1 MALVAPLRHVRQR
14 NRAASAATRPTTER
28 PGVPAAD
35 SVAEDQGGN
44 PMSYDMATAPDL
56 VTLIR
61 QHVAERPDAEAVG
74 FLADPDDIRGGVVS
88 WTYERLDR
96 EVRGYAAWLQERL
109 PAGSRV
115 LLLHP
120 NGLEFVT
127 AFFGCIYAGMIA
139 VPAPLPGRYPHHQH
153 RVATISANA
162 DVSAVLTTAAHLSE
176 VREWA
181 RACGLEHLLIAVGD
195 EPGFG
200 DAAGW
205 TPPSPD
211 RATIALVQY
220 TSGSTADPKG
230 VMVTH
235 DNILYNL
242 DVSARR
248 MRWQGDWRVGGWVP
262 LYHDLAMQGLLNIAV
277 LRGSYALLM
286 EPLAFARQP
295 VRWLRTIADHDL
307 QVTFAPTFAYELC
320 LDRVTDEQVATL
332 DLSGWKIAGNAS
344 EPVNPAVL
352 AAFAE
357 KFAPAGFR
365 PESFAPIYGMAEA
378 TAYITGEVGREP
390 VVRAVDLVAL
400 AGGRLAEPAP
410 GAPVR
415 KLVGCGTPND
425 ACDIRVVDP
434 ETSRVRPDGWLG
446 EIWVRG
452 RSVSP
457 GYWRNADRAFAAV
470 TADGEDGF
478 LRTGDLGV
486 LEDGELYVHGRL
498 KETLTV
504 HGRNLYPHDVEQE
517 LRTQHPELGKGGAVF
532 SGQVASDGDAQ
543 GVVVTHEVT
552 NAARN
557 RLPEL
562 AAALR
567 HTVEREFGF
576 PVSAVLLLRPGAVLR
591 TTSGK
596 IRRSAM
602 RQLFHE
608 GKLAALYQHS
618 SAPQDPFAYA
628 S

>member
-1 MALVAPLRHVRQR
+1 
-14 NRAASAATRPTTER
+14 
-28 PGVPAAD
+28 
-35 SVAEDQGGN
+35 
-44 PMSYDMATAPDL
+44 MSYDMANAPDI

-61 QHVAERPDAEAVG
+61 QHVGERPDAKAVG

-88 WTYERLDR
+88 LTYEQLDR

-120 NGLEFVT
+120 NGLDFVK

-139 VPAPLPGRYPHHQH
+139 VPAPLPGRYRHHQH

-162 DVSAVLTTAAHLSE
+162 DVSAVLTTSAQLCE
-176 VREWA
+176 VRDWA
-181 RACGLEHLLIAVGD
+181 QACGLEHLLIAAGD

-200 DAAGW
+200 DPAGW
-205 TPPSPD
+205 IPASPD
-211 RATIALVQY
+211 RATIALLQY
-220 TSGSTADPKG
+220 TSGSTGDPKG
-230 VMVTH
+230 VVVTH

-242 DVSARR
+242 DASARR
-248 MRWQGDWRVGGWVP
+248 LRWPGDWRVGGWIP
-262 LYHDLAMQGLLNIAV
+262 LYHDLAVQGLLNMAV
-277 LRGSYALLM
+277 LRGTHALLM
-286 EPLAFARQP
+286 EPTSFVRRP
-295 VRWLRTIADHDL
+295 VRWLQTIAEHDI

-320 LDRVTDEQVATL
+320 LDRVTDEQVAAL
-332 DLSGWKIAGNAS
+332 DLSGWRIAGNAS

-352 AAFAE
+352 AAFAK

-365 PESFAPIYGMAEA
+365 LESFAPIYGMAEA
-378 TAYITGEVGREP
+378 TGYVTGEAGRVP

-400 AGGRLAEPAP
+400 ASGRLAEPAP
-410 GAPVR
+410 GEQVR
-415 KLVGCGTPND
+415 EIVGCGTPND

-446 EIWVRG
+446 EIWIRG

-457 GYWRNADRAFAAV
+457 GYWKHADSAFAAV
-470 TADGEDGF
+470 TADGEAGF

-498 KETLTV
+498 KETLMV
-504 HGRNLYPHDVEQE
+504 DGRSLYPHDVEQE
-517 LRTQHPELGKGGAVF
+517 LRARHPELGKCGAVF
-532 SGQVASDGDAQ
+532 SGQATGADDAQ

-552 NAARN
+552 NAARD

-562 AAALR
+562 SVELR
-567 HTVEREFGF
+567 RTVGRRFGVQ
-576 PVSAVLLLRPGAVLR
+576 VSAVLLLRPGAVLR

-602 RQLFHE
+602 RELFHE
-608 GKLAALYQHS
+608 GKLAAIYQDPP
-618 SAPQDPFAYA
+618 APQNPLACE